1 MKKQQITKQ
10 KTVVFTLSFIF
21 LLLTQPLYSENDI
34 FRQLALSGKVI
45 STPFEV
51 NSRIVAITDGGFIS
65 TFSTDGYR
73 KYERPLKNRPSR
85 DYTVTK
91 NGIIFSVS
99 SNRKTI
105 SFFNPD
111 GYYVWGYTFEEDISN
126 YPVMGYDGR
135 IFICTNKSLYCFG
148 ITGNMRWQKTI
159 PAEITEPIKTLN
171 DGTLLCISTLPGQDS
186 IGYRYTPYGDFL
198 EEITFNREAILTV
211 EHEEGVLMLFSDGTF
226 GCCAVKD
233 NKAISLWAT
242 IPIQS
247 LQITSE
253 TASSAYIL
261 RLSSKLV
268 SVLYP
273 NGLIITFNTAD
284 GSEIYRTTV
293 SSGFTRGSLFYGAGK
308 LMAITEFSKE
318 TFFYVLN
325 PENGELI
332 WTGVRNK
339 TGETIYFY
347 TSDGYLLEFTE
358 NWVLSVSRPPQ
369 GDLENKTIETVQPIE
384 RPHFYK
390 NYTRNPDEIYI
401 QNILEGFDE
410 LMMSLLPV
418 SNPTA
423 YTGIDPS
430 LFEKDLITSLQCIQ
444 DASVT
449 GYDFSSQIGNII
461 INANSELL
469 VNTALDYG
477 LKNGYDPDSCMLRA
491 IYTFINSP
499 HTFTCSN
506 TLYKKMCDVVS
517 SICQFTGA
525 EVFQSYGS
533 RILVKFMSS
542 GYSTSVKE
550 YAVNIMKSLM
560 DLQI

>member
-1 MKKQQITKQ
+1 MRKLRISFNKL
-10 KTVVFTLSFIF
+10 FFFFLTLLFIIF
-21 LLLTQPLYSENDI
+21 APNLFAENDI

-135 IFICTNKSLYCFG
+135 IFVCTNKSLYCFG
-148 ITGNMRWQKTI
+148 ITGNLRWQNSI

-171 DGTLLCISTLPGQDS
+171 DGSLLCISTLLGKDS

-198 EEITFNREAILTV
+198 EEITFNRKAILTA
-211 EHEEGVLMLFSDGTF
+211 EHEQGVLMLFSDGTF
-226 GCCAVKD
+226 GCCSVKD
-233 NKAISLWAT
+233 NKAISLWAS
-242 IPIQS
+242 IP
-247 LQITSE
+247 LQNLDITSE
-253 TASSAYIL
+253 TTSSAYIL

-273 NGLIITFNTAD
+273 NGIIITFNTDD
-284 GSEIYRTTV
+284 GTEIYRTTV
-293 SSGFTRGSLFYGAGK
+293 SSGFTKGSLFYGAGK
-308 LMAITEFSKE
+308 LVVIAEFSQE
-318 TFFYVLN
+318 TYFYVMN

-332 WTGVRNK
+332 WTGVRKK

-358 NWVLSVSRPPQ
+358 NWVLSVSKPPQ
-369 GDLENKTIETVQPIE
+369 GDLENARMETVQPIE

-390 NYTRNPDEIYI
+390 SYTKNSDEIYT

-444 DASVT
+444 NASIT
-449 GYDFSSQIGNII
+449 GYDFSSQIGDII
-461 INANSELL
+461 IYSNSELL

-477 LKNGYDPDSCMLRA
+477 LKNGYDPDSHMLKA

-525 EVFQSYGS
+525 EVFQNYGS

-550 YAVNIMKSLM
+550 YAVNVMKSLM
-560 DLQI
+560 TLQI